1 MSYCTIDLGPWL
13 NKNYKII
20 LLKIILNQDKLERN
34 PVDDGVI
41 KDQRSLKEF
50 EKYLFHLKFN
60 LLPGDLQSDNYTG
73 ETMQGEGGG
82 GLVTHTHLSN

>member
-41 KDQRSLKEF
+41 KDQRSLK
-50 EKYLFHLKFN
+50 
-60 LLPGDLQSDNYTG
+60 TR
-73 ETMQGEGGG
+73 
-82 GLVTHTHLSN
+82 V